1 MSNLALERYQNQ
13 SRIYEHTTVQQP
25 SASQAE
31 FSHHTDRNTV
41 VVKKQ
46 IHLMYNEQTNAH
58 LTVFIILFFIY
69 CSDKERNYKKLSIK
83 CAFVCS
89 LHRVKNARCI
99 G

>member
-1 MSNLALERYQNQ
+1 MLNLALERYQNQ

-31 FSHHTDRNTV
+31 FSSHHTDRNIVV

-46 IHLMYNEQTNAH
+46 IHSMYNEQTNAH

-69 CSDKERNYKKLSIK
+69 CSDKERNYKNCQSSVHL
-83 CAFVCS
+83 FVDYTE
-89 LHRVKNARCI
+89 
-99 G
+99 